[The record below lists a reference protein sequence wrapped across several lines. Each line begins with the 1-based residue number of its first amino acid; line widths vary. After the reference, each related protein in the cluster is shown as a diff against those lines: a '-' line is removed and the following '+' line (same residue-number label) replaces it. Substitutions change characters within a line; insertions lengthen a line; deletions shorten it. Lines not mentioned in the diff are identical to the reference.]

1 MFHSTHHPMMENFSV
16 SKESTKSEIKQMK
29 LELAE
34 EADTTTW
41 IIFMQLYIYSTFLSL
56 VYLT

>member
-1 MFHSTHHPMMENFSV
+1 MMENFSV